1 MIARRAFLIGA
12 TALLAIGLSGP
23 LGLLRNSAAAASDPA
38 DFIRSLGDQALAEL
52 VGSNITKKERADR
65 FRKLLVN
72 NFDISAIG
80 KTVLG
85 RYWRT
90 ATPEEQQEYLK
101 LFEDFIVGNYAQR
114 FGQYAGEKFTVAGV
128 RDEGNDLH
136 IVNTLIARPNGQSA
150 RLDWLM
156 RNDGD
161 SYKILDLKIEGIS
174 MSETHRSEFASVIQN
189 SGGKVSGLID
199 ALRKKTAQMVEG

>member
-1 MIARRAFLIGA
+1 MITRRAFLIGA
-12 TALLAIGLSGP
+12 TALLAVGLSGP
-23 LGLLRNSAAAASDPA
+23 LGFLGRSAAATADPA
-38 DFIRSLGDQALAEL
+38 DFIRNLGDQALSQL
-52 VGSNITKKERADR
+52 VGSDITKSERADR
-65 FRKLLVN
+65 FRKLLVT
-72 NFDISAIG
+72 NFDIAAIG

-85 RYWRT
+85 RYWRI

-101 LFEDFIVGNYAQR
+101 LFEDFLVGNYAQR
-114 FGQYAGEKFTVAGV
+114 FGQYAGEKFTIAGV
-128 RDEGNDLH
+128 RDDGSEMH
-136 IVNTLIARPNGQSA
+136 TVNTLIARPNGQSA

-174 MSETHRSEFASVIQN
+174 MAETHRSEFASVIQN